1 MKDSLKAGLKTT
13 QNLLVNEERTIGFLE
28 TAGNAGARVY
38 ATPALIAD
46 VEQTC
51 RDFLLEHL
59 EEGEDSLGTE
69 VNIKHLAPTLL
80 GMPVEVHAEISAVNG
95 RAISFDVTVR
105 DPIDDGV
112 AKGTHQRF
120 IIDVEKT
127 LTRIREKAKVFGE
140 KS

>member
-1 MKDSLKAGLKTT
+1 
-13 QNLLVNEERTIGFLE
+13 
-28 TAGNAGARVY
+28 
-38 ATPALIAD
+38 
-46 VEQTC
+46 
-51 RDFLLEHL
+51 
-59 EEGEDSLGTE
+59 
-69 VNIKHLAPTLL
+69 
-80 GMPVEVHAEISAVNG
+80 MPVEVHAEISAVNG

-120 IIDVEKT
+120 IIDIEKT